1 MSIPTD
7 VVELVRKNL
16 KNLIR
21 AKAGSLVVIFGPLLV
36 VFLAGLAFDNS
47 NVYAVKI
54 GAYRPDVN
62 DITTSFLDQ
71 LGEQFNVL
79 EYNDKQECID
89 AIKNTDVNTCMI
101 FSSEFTIGIPAKN
114 EITFYVDYSRINLVW
129 TIMQAMTEEVGER
142 SLSASRDLTK
152 VLLDTL
158 EYTDQRIGDQREV
171 IVQLTTE
178 NELILRNTRDLIAE
192 LGDLDLTFDERGF
205 VVSNLTKSKTQIKQ
219 WMQNALSLGDKG
231 LSKAVSFIDSA
242 DKLVKGSSAGG
253 KVKNKLLENFQKS
266 VADIKKLQADMTQTK
281 KLTKESFENFD
292 AQIKS
297 ITSEITSTKNR
308 LKEAD
313 ASRGLSLRVLQAI
326 AGLLDKSLLNIITV
340 QQALN
345 DIDNRISAIEIR
357 DPGAITQPIVTTVK
371 PVIEEKTYLN
381 YLFPVLIVLVIM
393 FTALLITPTLVLL
406 EKHSTASFRTYMTP
420 VKDASYILA
429 NFVTAFIL
437 LFIQVIIIL
446 AIASIFFSG
455 QIISNMPEAILLL
468 LLINSLFILFGMI
481 IGYIFNTEETA
492 TLAAVSVGAVF
503 LFISDVIIPIE
514 SMPEAFSYIAS
525 FNPYVMG
532 SSLLRR
538 ALLFDA
544 SLFNLL
550 GDILVFIGYIIAA
563 ALLASGIYLLTR
575 RYSMQQLTKKL
586 APVLARFKRK

>member
-345 DIDNRISAIEIR
+345 DIDNRIDAIEIR

-437 LFIQVIIIL
+437 LFVQVIIIL